1 MWLSK
6 VCSVLLGLFGFA
18 LGLSADFAVLLSAL
32 FLAHP
37 VHTESVPQQQL
48 NVGDLK
54 CCLCGKAVLETLL
67 AYQKQLHLSKCWWTC
82 GTDSCV
88 KPFCSKSTGQV
99 LYIVGRADLLCL
111 LLILVATLLYTP
123 CAKART
129 LDQFSEATESQVR

>member
-1 MWLSK
+1 M
-6 VCSVLLGLFGFA
+6 LLGLFGFA

-67 AYQKQLHLSKCWWTC
+67 AYQKQLHLSTSTYRQLREAVLFKKHWPGALHCW
-82 GTDSCV
+82 S
-88 KPFCSKSTGQV
+88 
-99 LYIVGRADLLCL
+99 R
-111 LLILVATLLYTP
+111 
-123 CAKART
+123 
-129 LDQFSEATESQVR
+129 